1 MLDDYVKKLNAVSAD
16 QVQKVARKY
25 LVERSLTVAVLDPL
39 PMAKGQRLKTPRQG
53 DSHVR

>member
-25 LVERSLTVAVLDPL
+25 LVERNLTIAVLDPL
-39 PMAKGQRLKTPRQG
+39 PMAKGQRSRPLRQG